1 MAAHGKTRKQAVQ
14 ISHFLL
20 SCDVLFQSKRE
31 IIDLSCTA
39 VTDEDCWSLI
49 FIAAVSVRRDET
61 GIVSYPDRF
70 RRPRVTQWRK
80 MVGGRVGSGLRD

>member
-61 GIVSYPDRF
+61 GLV
-70 RRPRVTQWRK
+70 
-80 MVGGRVGSGLRD
+80 